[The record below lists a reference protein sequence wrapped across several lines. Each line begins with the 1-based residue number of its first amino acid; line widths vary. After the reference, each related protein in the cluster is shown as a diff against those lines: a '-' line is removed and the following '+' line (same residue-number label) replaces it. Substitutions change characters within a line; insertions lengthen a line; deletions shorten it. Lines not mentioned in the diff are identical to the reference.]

1 MTSHLLPPTSPLQK
15 NRRAVFLDRDGTLN
29 RQVIRDGIPYPPQ
42 TVAEFELFPG
52 VPEACAQLA
61 VAGYVLVVATN
72 QPDVGR
78 GTQSQAVVDAM
89 HGKLRQLVPSI
100 SHIEVCYAPGL
111 DKSAPPDRRRK
122 PEPGMLLDAAAAL
135 GLDLK
140 RSWMIGDRWRD
151 INCGQRAGVRTV
163 FIDFG
168 YAEKLRAAPDF
179 TVASFADAAR
189 IILAQPRCQNLNT
202 PR

>member
-1 MTSHLLPPTSPLQK
+1 MPATLRP
-15 NRRAVFLDRDGTLN
+15 AIFLDRDGTLN
-29 RQVIRDGIPYPPQ
+29 RQVVRDGKPYPPQ

-61 VAGYVLVVATN
+61 AAGYVLVVATN

-89 HGKLRQLVPSI
+89 HEQLQQLLPAMARV
-100 SHIEVCYAPGL
+100 ETCFAPGQGL
-111 DKSAPPDRRRK
+111 AHPDDRRRK
-122 PEPGMLLDAAAAL
+122 PEPGMLLDAARDL
-135 GLDLK
+135 GLDPA

-151 INCGQRAGVRTV
+151 IDCGRRAGVRTV

-168 YAEKLRAAPDF
+168 YTEELKQKPDF
-179 TVASFADAAR
+179 TVSSFAEAAR
-189 IILAQPRCQNLNT
+189 IILAQR
-202 PR
+202 